1 MERRKA
7 TVTIEVEYNWFAPG
21 EKVKFTPA
29 YRRDL
34 VALDR
39 LAASIEITGI
49 SPAYNTAGL
58 RDGALLTIKE
68 TVEDESP
75 ELTRVVLAEYPK
87 LKVFADK
94 LMPADMS
101 DQEWEQLREERQ
113 KAGYCA

>member
-21 EKVKFTPA
+21 EKVKTTPPI
-29 YRRDL
+29 RRDL
-34 VALDR
+34 
-39 LAASIEITGI
+39 T
-49 SPAYNTAGL
+49 
-58 RDGALLTIKE
+58 ALLKTGDLFWMCYNQDFRE
-68 TVEDESP
+68 GLPLTVERTVEYESP
-75 ELTRVVLAEYPK
+75 ELTSVVLAEYPK